1 MRLFSHLF
9 QFIFPPVSVNF
20 YTCLS
25 LFLHVSE
32 FSLSTFLG
40 RQINIFGL
48 IFRLFERRKKIFSG
62 RRIDFLRE
70 EKPTC
75 PAKKPTGKGE
85 KKTTCDY
92 ELNGLTVKN
101 CGVG

>member
-1 MRLFSHLF
+1 
-9 QFIFPPVSVNF
+9 VA
-20 YTCLS
+20 
-25 LFLHVSE
+25 E
-32 FSLSTFLG
+32 FSFSTFLG
-40 RQINIFGL
+40 KQINIFGL

>member
-1 MRLFSHLF
+1 MQL
-9 QFIFPPVSVNF
+9 
-20 YTCLS
+20 
-25 LFLHVSE
+25 SE

-40 RQINIFGL
+40 KQINIFGL

-70 EKPTC
+70 ETSTC
-75 PAKKPTGKGE
+75 TAEKPTGKGE

-92 ELNGLTVKN
+92 ELNGMRDEKLR
-101 CGVG
+101 